1 MAESDPIVIGDEDTQ
16 GEHETRESIRQKF
29 FEFVPLFQD
38 AFVKVQHNQ
47 REGLEALVPFFTE
60 MEGRLSAIDQQAIVS
75 EGGCYPLTV
84 VGFCKCLHPGRWL
97 DETFISCYAKLLM
110 SKFPAMAIISGL
122 FVQMLFRHEH
132 CRGEL
137 PEEAE
142 SRESWDNVL
151 LVIIRDGH
159 FSLVHIQATRSTLHY
174 YDSMFTLPEDLKSL
188 LPEWLT
194 LYGRSKCQFESWP
207 RHAEDWIWHVV
218 QVPRQ
223 ANSDDCGV
231 FCCVF
236 MRMALGAPS
245 LLSSATETVNFA
257 NMLPIRRLLCL
268 EVACGTLLL

>member
-16 GEHETRESIRQKF
+16 GEDEYHASIRTDF
-29 FEFVPLFQD
+29 LDFVPLFQD
-38 AFVKVQHNQ
+38 ALVKVQHNQ
-47 REGLEALVPFFTE
+47 REGLEVLGPFFTE
-60 MEGRLSAIDQQAIVS
+60 IERRLSGINQQAIVS
-75 EGGCYPLTV
+75 AGSCYPLTV
-84 VGFCKCLHPGRWL
+84 LGFCKCLHPRRWL
-97 DETFISCYAKLLM
+97 DETFISCYANLLRSM
-110 SKFPAMAIISGL
+110 FPAMAIISGL
-122 FVQMLFRHEH
+122 FVEMLFRFEH
-132 CRGEL
+132 CRQEL
-137 PEEAE
+137 PKEAE

-151 LVIIRDGH
+151 LVIVRQGH
-159 FSLVHIQATRSTLHY
+159 FSLVHIQAAQSTLHY
-174 YDSMFTLPEDLKSL
+174 FDSMFTLPEDLKSL

-207 RHAEDWIWHVV
+207 RHEDWIWHVV